1 MALSIWVATLL
12 VYVAFRL
19 WYDGLRKPLT
29 AEEVEEYTRL
39 FEQRAGAGASDEVD
53 LAVMRKFLEEDD
65 GKEFIMMNLLQYN
78 PSPMKH
84 PDTGQDAQA
93 GSILQEYFR
102 PFMGQVMRRAGH
114 PVIAG
119 RAVGGYLDAW
129 NTPPDPGWHGAGLIR
144 YRSRRDIVELS
155 LASAKFPD
163 LHKYKVAALKQTIAF
178 PTQTQ
183 MGLYA
188 SPRVT
193 VAMALALA
201 ATWLQLAL
209 T

>member
-1 MALSIWVATLL
+1 MALSIWVTTLL

-29 AEEVEEYTRL
+29 AEEIEEYTGL
-39 FEQRAGAGASDEVD
+39 FEERDGAGDEVD

-93 GSILQEYFR
+93 DSILQEYFR
-102 PFMGQVMRRAGH
+102 PFMGQVIRRAGH

-144 YRSRRDIVELS
+144 YRSRRDIIELS
-155 LASAKFPD
+155 LASAKFQD
-163 LHKYKVAALKQTIAF
+163 LHKYKVAALKQTVAI

-201 ATWLQLAL
+201 AALLQLVL

>member
-1 MALSIWVATLL
+1 MALSIWVTTLVLYL
-12 VYVAFRL
+12 VFRL

-39 FEQRAGAGASDEVD
+39 FELRAGAGDEVD

-78 PSPMKH
+78 PSPTKH
-84 PDTGQDAQA
+84 PDTGRDAQA
-93 GSILQEYFR
+93 ASILQEYFR
-102 PFMGQVMRRAGH
+102 PFMGQVIRRAGH

-144 YRSRRDIVELS
+144 YRSRRDIIELS
-155 LASAKFPD
+155 LASAKFQN
-163 LHKYKVAALKQTIAF
+163 LHKYKVAALKQTISF

-183 MGLYA
+183 MGFYA

-193 VAMALALA
+193 VAMALALSA
-201 ATWLQLAL
+201 ALLQLAL

>member
-1 MALSIWVATLL
+1 MALSIWMTAFLA
-12 VYVAFRL
+12 YVVFRL

-39 FEQRAGAGASDEVD
+39 FEQRAGAGDEVD

-84 PDTGQDAQA
+84 PDTGQDARA
-93 GSILQEYFR
+93 ESILQEYFR
-102 PFMGQVMRRAGH
+102 PFMGQVIRRAGH

-119 RAVGGYLDAW
+119 RAVGGYFDAW

-144 YRSRRDIVELS
+144 YRSRRDIIELS
-155 LASAKFPD
+155 LASAKFQD
-163 LHKYKVAALKQTIAF
+163 LHKYKLAALKQTIAF

-201 ATWLQLAL
+201 AALFQIAL

>member
-1 MALSIWVATLL
+1 MALSIWVTTFLA
-12 VYVAFRL
+12 YVVFRL

-39 FEQRAGAGASDEVD
+39 LEERAGAGDEVD

-84 PDTGQDAQA
+84 PDTGLDARA
-93 GSILQEYFR
+93 ESILQEYFR
-102 PFMGQVMRRAGH
+102 PFMGQVIRRAGH

-144 YRSRRDIVELS
+144 YRSRRDIIELS
-155 LASAKFPD
+155 LASAKFQD
-163 LHKYKVAALKQTIAF
+163 LHKYKVAALKQTISF

-201 ATWLQLAL
+201 AALLQLTL

>member
-1 MALSIWVATLL
+1 MALSIWVTTLL
-12 VYVAFRL
+12 VYLVFRL

-39 FEQRAGAGASDEVD
+39 LEERAGAGDEVD

-84 PDTGQDAQA
+84 PDTGCDAQA
-93 GSILQEYFR
+93 ESIIQEYFK
-102 PFMGQVMRRAGH
+102 PFMGQVIRRAGH

-144 YRSRRDIVELS
+144 YRSRRDIIELS
-155 LASAKFPD
+155 LASAKFQD
-163 LHKYKVAALKQTIAF
+163 LHKYKVAALKQTISF

-201 ATWLQLAL
+201 AALLQLAL

>member
-1 MALSIWVATLL
+1 MIFSIWVITVLL
-12 VYVAFRL
+12 YVVFRL

-39 FEQRAGAGASDEVD
+39 LEERDGAGDEVD

-84 PDTGQDAQA
+84 PDTGRDARA
-93 GSILQEYFR
+93 ESILQEYFK
-102 PFMGQVMRRAGH
+102 PFMGQVIRRAGH

-144 YRSRRDIVELS
+144 YRSRRDIIELS
-155 LASAKFPD
+155 LASTKFQD
-163 LHKYKVAALKQTIAF
+163 LHKYKVAALKQTISF
-178 PTQTQ
+178 PTQIQ

-201 ATWLQLAL
+201 AALLQLAL
-209 T
+209 V

>member
-1 MALSIWVATLL
+1 MYL
-12 VYVAFRL
+12 VFRL

-29 AEEVEEYTRL
+29 AKEVEEYTRL
-39 FEQRAGAGASDEVD
+39 LEERAGAGDEVD

-65 GKEFIMMNLLQYN
+65 GKEFIMMNLMQLN

-93 GSILQEYFR
+93 DSILQEYFR
-102 PFMGQVMRRAGH
+102 PFMGQVIRRAGH

-144 YRSRRDIVELS
+144 YRSRRDIIELS
-155 LASAKFPD
+155 LASEKFQD
-163 LHKYKVAALKQTIAF
+163 LHKYKVAALKQTISF

-193 VAMALALA
+193 VALALALVA
-201 ATWLQLAL
+201 ALLQLAL
-209 T
+209 V

>member
-1 MALSIWVATLL
+1 MVIAIWLLALLAYL
-12 VYVAFRL
+12 AFRL

-29 AEEVEEYTRL
+29 AEEVEEYARL
-39 FEQRAGAGASDEVD
+39 LEQRGDFDALDQ
-53 LAVMRKFLEEDD
+53 AVMRKFLEEDD
-65 GKEFIMMNLLQYN
+65 GKEFIMMNLLQFN

-84 PDTGQDAQA
+84 PDTGQDARA
-93 GSILQEYFR
+93 DSVLQEYFR
-102 PFMGQVMRRAGH
+102 PFMGQVVRRAGH

-129 NTPPDPGWHGAGLIR
+129 NTPPDPGWHAVGLIR
-144 YRSRRDIVELS
+144 YRSRRDCIELS
-155 LASAKFPD
+155 LASEKFREI
-163 LHKYKVAALKQTIAF
+163 HKYKIAALKQTFAF
-178 PTQTQ
+178 PAQTQ
-183 MGLYA
+183 MSLYA

-201 ATWLQLAL
+201 AAFSQLIL

>member
-1 MALSIWVATLL
+1 MALLIWVITLL
-12 VYVAFRL
+12 AYLAFRL

-29 AEEVEEYTRL
+29 AEEVERYTRL
-39 FEQRAGAGASDEVD
+39 FEQHAGAGDEVD

-93 GSILQEYFR
+93 DSILQEYFR
-102 PFMGQVMRRAGH
+102 PFMGRVIRRAGH

-144 YRSRRDIVELS
+144 YRSRRDIIELS
-155 LASAKFPD
+155 LASAKFQD
-163 LHKYKVAALKQTIAF
+163 LHKYKLAALKQTIAF

-201 ATWLQLAL
+201 AALLQLTL

>member
-1 MALSIWVATLL
+1 VTAIL
-12 VYVAFRL
+12 VYVVFRL

-29 AEEVEEYTRL
+29 AEEVEEYARL
-39 FEQRAGAGASDEVD
+39 FEERASAGNEVD

-84 PDTGQDAQA
+84 PDTGRNEQA
-93 GSILQEYFR
+93 EAILQEYFR
-102 PFMGQVMRRAGH
+102 PFMGQMIRRAGH

-155 LASAKFPD
+155 LANAQFQD
-163 LHKYKVAALKQTIAF
+163 LHKYKVAALKQTVSF

-183 MGLYA
+183 MSLYA

-193 VAMALALA
+193 VAMVLALGA
-201 ATWLQLAL
+201 ALFQLAL

>member
-39 FEQRAGAGASDEVD
+39 FEERDGAGDEVD

-84 PDTGQDAQA
+84 PDTGQDVRAE
-93 GSILQEYFR
+93 SILQEYFR
-102 PFMGQVMRRAGH
+102 PFMGQVIRRAGH

-144 YRSRRDIVELS
+144 YRSRRDIIELS
-155 LASAKFPD
+155 LASAKFQD

-201 ATWLQLAL
+201 AALLQLAL

>member
-1 MALSIWVATLL
+1 MALLIWVITLL
-12 VYVAFRL
+12 VYLAFRL

-29 AEEVEEYTRL
+29 AEEVEKYTRL
-39 FEQRAGAGASDEVD
+39 FEQHAGAGDEVD

-93 GSILQEYFR
+93 DSILQEYFR
-102 PFMGQVMRRAGH
+102 PFMGRVIRRAGH

-144 YRSRRDIVELS
+144 YRSRRDIIELS
-155 LASAKFPD
+155 LASAKFQD
-163 LHKYKVAALKQTIAF
+163 LHKYKLAALKQTIAF
-178 PTQTQ
+178 PIQTQ

-201 ATWLQLAL
+201 AALLQLTL

>member
-1 MALSIWVATLL
+1 MALLIWVITLL
-12 VYVAFRL
+12 VYLAFRL

-29 AEEVEEYTRL
+29 AEEVEKYSRL
-39 FEQRAGAGASDEVD
+39 FEQHAGAGDEVD

-93 GSILQEYFR
+93 DSILQEYFR
-102 PFMGQVMRRAGH
+102 PFMGRVIRRAGH
-114 PVIAG
+114 PGIAG

-144 YRSRRDIVELS
+144 YRSRRDIIELS
-155 LASAKFPD
+155 LASAKFQD
-163 LHKYKVAALKQTIAF
+163 LHKYKLAALKQTIAF

-201 ATWLQLAL
+201 AALLQLTL

>member
-12 VYVAFRL
+12 VYLAFRL

-39 FEQRAGAGASDEVD
+39 FEQHAGAGDEVD

-93 GSILQEYFR
+93 DSILQEYFR
-102 PFMGQVMRRAGH
+102 PFMGRVIRRAGH

-144 YRSRRDIVELS
+144 YRSRRDIIELS
-155 LASAKFPD
+155 LASAKFQD
-163 LHKYKVAALKQTIAF
+163 LHKYKLAALKQTIAF

-201 ATWLQLAL
+201 AALLQLTL

>member
-1 MALSIWVATLL
+1 MTLAIWATALL
-12 VYVAFRL
+12 VYLVFRL

-29 AEEVEEYTRL
+29 AKEVEEYTRL
-39 FEQRAGAGASDEVD
+39 FEQRNDIEAVD

-84 PDTGQDAQA
+84 PDTGQDVQA
-93 GSILQEYFR
+93 DSVLQEYFR
-102 PFMGQVMRRAGH
+102 PFMGQVIRRAGH

>member
-1 MALSIWVATLL
+1 MIFSIWVITVLL
-12 VYVAFRL
+12 YVVFRL

-39 FEQRAGAGASDEVD
+39 LEERDGAGDEVD

-84 PDTGQDAQA
+84 PDTGQDARA
-93 GSILQEYFR
+93 ESILQEYFR
-102 PFMGQVMRRAGH
+102 PFMGQVIRRGGH

-144 YRSRRDIVELS
+144 YRSRRDIIELS
-155 LASAKFPD
+155 LASAKFQD

-201 ATWLQLAL
+201 AALLQLVL

>member
-1 MALSIWVATLL
+1 MTLAIWATALL
-12 VYVAFRL
+12 VYLVFRL

-29 AEEVEEYTRL
+29 AKEVEEYTRL
-39 FEQRAGAGASDEVD
+39 FEQRNDIEAVD

-84 PDTGQDAQA
+84 PDTGQDVQA
-93 GSILQEYFR
+93 DSVLQEYFR
-102 PFMGQVMRRAGH
+102 PFMGQVIRRAGH

-144 YRSRRDIVELS
+144 YRSRRDIIELS
-155 LASAKFPD
+155 LASAKFQD
-163 LHKYKVAALKQTIAF
+163 LHKYKVAALKQTISF
-178 PTQTQ
+178 PTHTQ

-193 VAMALALA
+193 VAMALALTA
-201 ATWLQLAL
+201 ALLQLAL

>member
-1 MALSIWVATLL
+1 MALSIWMTAFLA
-12 VYVAFRL
+12 YVVFRL

-39 FEQRAGAGASDEVD
+39 FEQRAGAGDEVD

-78 PSPMKH
+78 PAPMKH
-84 PDTGQDAQA
+84 PDTGQDARA
-93 GSILQEYFR
+93 ESILQEYFR
-102 PFMGQVMRRAGH
+102 PFMGQVIRRAGH

-119 RAVGGYLDAW
+119 RAVGGYFDAW

-144 YRSRRDIVELS
+144 YRSRRDIIELS
-155 LASAKFPD
+155 LASAKFQD
-163 LHKYKVAALKQTIAF
+163 LHKYKLAALKQTIAF

-201 ATWLQLAL
+201 AALFQIAL

>member
-1 MALSIWVATLL
+1 M
-12 VYVAFRL
+12 
-19 WYDGLRKPLT
+19 
-29 AEEVEEYTRL
+29 
-39 FEQRAGAGASDEVD
+39 
-53 LAVMRKFLEEDD
+53 MRKFLEEDD

-93 GSILQEYFR
+93 DSILQEYFR
-102 PFMGQVMRRAGH
+102 PFMGRVIRRAGH

-144 YRSRRDIVELS
+144 YRSRRDIIELS
-155 LASAKFPD
+155 LASAKFQD
-163 LHKYKVAALKQTIAF
+163 LHKYKLAALKQTIAF

-201 ATWLQLAL
+201 AALLQLTL

>member
-1 MALSIWVATLL
+1 MALLIWVITLL
-12 VYVAFRL
+12 VYLAFRL

-29 AEEVEEYTRL
+29 AEEVEKYSRL
-39 FEQRAGAGASDEVD
+39 FEQHAGAGDEVD

-93 GSILQEYFR
+93 DSILQEYFR
-102 PFMGQVMRRAGH
+102 PFMGRVIRRAGH

-144 YRSRRDIVELS
+144 YRSRRDIIELS
-155 LASAKFPD
+155 LASAKFQD
-163 LHKYKVAALKQTIAF
+163 LHKYKLAALKQTIAF

-201 ATWLQLAL
+201 AALLQLTL

>member
-1 MALSIWVATLL
+1 MAITISVGALVAYLT
-12 VYVAFRL
+12 FRL

-29 AEEVEEYTRL
+29 AKEIEEYARL
-39 FEQRAGAGASDEVD
+39 LEQRAEVDAVD

-65 GKEFIMMNLLQYN
+65 GKDLIMVNLLQFN

-93 GSILQEYFR
+93 DAVLQEYFR
-102 PFMGQVMRRAGH
+102 PFMGQVLRRAGH
-114 PVIAG
+114 PVITG

-129 NTPPDPGWHGAGLIR
+129 NTPPDPGWHAAGLIR
-144 YRSRRDIVELS
+144 YRSRRDVIELS
-155 LASAKFPD
+155 LANAEFQE
-163 LHKYKVAALKQTIAF
+163 LHKYKVAALKQTISF
-178 PTQTQ
+178 PTHTI
-183 MGLYA
+183 MSLYA

-201 ATWLQLAL
+201 AALLQLVLA
-209 T
+209 

>member
-1 MALSIWVATLL
+1 MALLIWVITLL
-12 VYVAFRL
+12 VYLVFRL

-39 FEQRAGAGASDEVD
+39 FEQRAGAGDEVD

-93 GSILQEYFR
+93 DSILQEYFR
-102 PFMGQVMRRAGH
+102 PFMGRVIRRAGH

-144 YRSRRDIVELS
+144 YRSRRDIIELS
-155 LASAKFPD
+155 LASAKFQD
-163 LHKYKVAALKQTIAF
+163 LHKYKLAALKQTIAF
-178 PTQTQ
+178 PIQTQ

-201 ATWLQLAL
+201 AALLQLTL

>member
-1 MALSIWVATLL
+1 MALLIWVITLL
-12 VYVAFRL
+12 VYLAFRL

-29 AEEVEEYTRL
+29 AEEVEKYTRL
-39 FEQRAGAGASDEVD
+39 FEQHAGAGDEVD

-93 GSILQEYFR
+93 DSILQEYFR
-102 PFMGQVMRRAGH
+102 PFMGRVIRRAGH

-144 YRSRRDIVELS
+144 YRSRRDIIELS
-155 LASAKFPD
+155 LASAKFQD
-163 LHKYKVAALKQTIAF
+163 LHKYKLAALKQTIAF

-201 ATWLQLAL
+201 AALLQLTL

>member
-1 MALSIWVATLL
+1 
-12 VYVAFRL
+12 
-19 WYDGLRKPLT
+19 
-29 AEEVEEYTRL
+29 
-39 FEQRAGAGASDEVD
+39 
-53 LAVMRKFLEEDD
+53 MRKFLEEDD

-84 PDTGQDAQA
+84 PDTGEDARA
-93 GSILQEYFR
+93 ESILQEYFR
-102 PFMGQVMRRAGH
+102 PFMGQVIRRAGH

-144 YRSRRDIVELS
+144 YLSRRDIIELS
-155 LASAKFPD
+155 LASAKFQD

-178 PTQTQ
+178 PTQTL

-188 SPRVT
+188 SPRLT
-193 VAMALALA
+193 VAMALALGA
-201 ATWLQLAL
+201 ALLQLAL

>member
-1 MALSIWVATLL
+1 MSISIWAMALLMYLL
-12 VYVAFRL
+12 FRL

-29 AEEVEEYTRL
+29 AKEVEKYVQL
-39 FEQRAGAGASDEVD
+39 FEQRADSDSVD
-53 LAVMRKFLEEDD
+53 VAVMRKFLEEDD

-93 GSILQEYFR
+93 DAILQEYFR
-102 PFMGQVMRRAGH
+102 PFMGQVIRRAGH

-144 YRSRRDIVELS
+144 YRSRRDIIELS
-155 LASAKFPD
+155 LASAKFQD
-163 LHKYKVAALKQTIAF
+163 LHKYKLAALKQTISF

-193 VAMALALA
+193 VALVLALVA
-201 ATWLQLAL
+201 ALLQLAL
-209 T
+209 S

>member
-1 MALSIWVATLL
+1 MSLSIWVTALQ
-12 VYVAFRL
+12 VYLAFRA

-29 AEEVEEYTRL
+29 ADEVAEYTRL
-39 FEQRAGAGASDEVD
+39 LEQRADMESVD
-53 LAVMRKFLEEDD
+53 MAVMRKFLEEDD

-84 PDTGQDAQA
+84 PDTGQDVQA
-93 GSILQEYFR
+93 DSVLQEYFR
-102 PFMGQVMRRAGH
+102 PFMGQVIRRAGH

-144 YRSRRDIVELS
+144 YRSRRDIIELS
-155 LASAKFPD
+155 LASAKFQN
-163 LHKYKVAALKQTIAF
+163 LHKYKVAALKQTISF
-178 PTQTQ
+178 PTHTQ

-193 VAMALALA
+193 VAMALALTA
-201 ATWLQLAL
+201 ALLQLAL